1 MDSRSAL
8 DATRD
13 RQWFYEFDLP
23 DGTTTTSYLPEEVRG
38 IHTTRLAMLWDA
50 LAPIVG
56 RTPWENLT
64 AVDIACHQGFF
75 ATHLARRGCRRVVA
89 IDARE
94 DHLADTALMAD
105 VYGLRNLTTVRADI
119 DALDTGALGTFDVA
133 LMLGLLYHIE
143 NPVGALRRAR
153 ALTRDALVVETQVT
167 PNMTGVTDWGSQM
180 YQRDIVGSFG
190 LVDETQHTEDTESS
204 VHGICVVPRYE
215 ALVWLL
221 RAVGFA
227 HVQRVE
233 PPVGAYEQMR
243 SGKRVM
249 VIARVE

>member
-1 MDSRSAL
+1 MNSCSAL

-23 DGTTTTSYLPEEVRG
+23 DGTTTISYLPDEVRG
-38 IHTTRLAMLWDA
+38 IHTTRLAMLWA
-50 LAPIVG
+50 GLAPFVG
-56 RTPWENLT
+56 RRSWEALT

-89 IDARE
+89 IDARA

-105 VYGLRNLTTVRADI
+105 VYGLGNLATVQADI
-119 DALDTGALGTFDVA
+119 DTLDTGALGTFDVA

-153 ALTRDALVVETQVT
+153 ALTRGALVVETQVT
-167 PNMTGVTDWGSQM
+167 PNMTGVVDWGSQM
-180 YQRDIVGSFG
+180 YQRDIVASFG

-204 VHGICVVPRYE
+204 VHGICVVPSYE

-227 HVQRVE
+227 RVERVE
-233 PPVGAYEQMR
+233 PPPGAYEQLR

-249 VIARVE
+249 VVAYVG

>member
-1 MDSRSAL
+1 MNSRSAL
-8 DATRD
+8 DAVHD

-38 IHTTRLAMLWDA
+38 IHTTRLAMLWTA
-50 LAPIVG
+50 LAPIVA
-56 RTPWENLT
+56 RTPWETLT

-89 IDARE
+89 IDARD
-94 DHLADTALMAD
+94 DHLADTALMAEA
-105 VYGLRNLTTVRADI
+105 YGLGNLTTAQADI
-119 DALDTGALGTFDVA
+119 DTLDTALHGTFDVA

-153 ALTRDALVVETQVT
+153 SLTRDALVVETQVT
-167 PNMTGVTDWGSQM
+167 PNMTGIIDWGSQM

-190 LVDETQHTEDTESS
+190 LVDEMEHTGDTESS
-204 VHGICVVPRYE
+204 VHGICVVPSYE

-227 HVQRVE
+227 RVE
-233 PPVGAYEQMR
+233 RVLPPVGAYEQMR

-249 VIARVE
+249 VIARVT

>member
-1 MDSRSAL
+1 MNSRSAL
-8 DATRD
+8 GATRD

-23 DGTTTTSYLPEEVRG
+23 DGTTTSSYLPEEVRA
-38 IHTTRLAMLWDA
+38 IHTTRLAMLWA
-50 LAPIVG
+50 GLAPVVA
-56 RTPWENLT
+56 RTPWEALT

-94 DHLADTALMAD
+94 DHLADTALMAE
-105 VYGLRNLTTVRADI
+105 VYGLDNLTTSQADI
-119 DALDTGALGTFDVA
+119 DTLDTAALGTFDVA

-153 ALTRDALVVETQVT
+153 ALTRGALVVETQVT
-167 PNMTGVTDWGSQM
+167 PNMTGIVDWGSQM

-190 LVDETQHTEDTESS
+190 LVDETEHTGDTESS
-204 VHGICVVPRYE
+204 VHGICVVPSYE

-227 HVQRVE
+227 HVERIE
-233 PPVGAYEQMR
+233 PPAGAYEQLR

-249 VIARVE
+249 VVARVA

>member
-8 DATRD
+8 AATRD

-23 DGTTTTSYLPEEVRG
+23 DGTTTTSYLPDEVRG
-38 IHTTRLAMLWDA
+38 IHTTRLAMLWAA
-50 LAPIVG
+50 LAPITA
-56 RTPWENLT
+56 RTPWESLT

-75 ATHLARRGCRRVVA
+75 ATHLARRKCRRVLA
-89 IDARE
+89 IDARA
-94 DHLADTALMAD
+94 DHLADTALMGD
-105 VYGLRNLTTVRADI
+105 VFGLDNLTTLQADV
-119 DALDTGALGTFDVA
+119 DTLDTGALGTFDIA

-153 ALTRDALVVETQVT
+153 ALTRGALVVETQVT
-167 PNMTGVTDWGSQM
+167 PNMTGIVDWGSQL

-190 LVDETQHTEDTESS
+190 LIDETRDTDDAESS
-204 VHGICVVPRYE
+204 VHGICVVPSYE

-227 HVQRVE
+227 RVERVE
-233 PPVGAYEQMR
+233 PPVGAYEQLR

-249 VIARVE
+249 VVAHVA